1 MTWST
6 RQLAELAGTSVRAVR
21 HYHDV
26 GLLDEPERASNGY
39 KRYGVAHLLRVLRI
53 KRLADLGIPLSQI
66 AEMGDG
72 DDFPRDALQTLDAE
86 LATTI
91 ERLQRIRV
99 ELALILRQGK
109 HADLPPEIGS
119 GAHALTDAD
128 RAFTVILTRV
138 LGPSGM
144 GALRNLLNDWREV
157 PAMTEFDN
165 LPADADE
172 SARAEL
178 ARRIAPYAGTVAAE
192 YPEIAAPAADS
203 PVGPKRAA
211 ETVGKALRD
220 LYNPAQLDVLVKV
233 NRLLYGPDG
242 RLPENGPRESD
253 PG

>member
-21 HYHDV
+21 HYHDI
-26 GLLDEPERASNGY
+26 GLLAEPERASNGY

-86 LATTI
+86 LASTI

-99 ELALILRQGK
+99 ELALILRQGTST
-109 HADLPPEIGS
+109 DLPPDIGS
-119 GAHALTDAD
+119 AAHVLTDAD

-144 GALRNLLNDWREV
+144 DALRGMLNDQRDD
-157 PAMTEFDN
+157 PATAEFDN
-165 LPADADE
+165 LSADADE
-172 SARAEL
+172 STRAEL
-178 ARRIAPYAGTVAAE
+178 AERLAPYVHAVTSE
-192 YPEIAAPAADS
+192 YPEINGPATDS
-203 PVGPKRAA
+203 PVGAKRAA

-220 LYNPAQLDVLVKV
+220 LYNPAQIDVLVKV
-233 NRLLYGPDG
+233 NRLLYKPDG
-242 RLPENGPRESD
+242 QRRGEN
-253 PG
+253 

>member
-21 HYHDV
+21 HYHDI
-26 GLLDEPERASNGY
+26 GLLAEPERASNGY

-53 KRLADLGIPLSQI
+53 KRLADLGVPLSQI

-72 DDFPRDALQTLDAE
+72 EGFPRDALQTLDAE

-99 ELALILRQGK
+99 ELALILRQGT
-109 HADLPPEIGS
+109 HTDLPPDIGP
-119 GAHALTDAD
+119 AAQVLTDAD

-144 GALRNLLNDWREV
+144 GALRDLLNDQRDE
-157 PAMTEFDN
+157 PAAAEFDN

-172 SARAEL
+172 STRAEL
-178 ARRIAPYAGTVAAE
+178 AERLAPYADELTSQ
-192 YPEIAAPAADS
+192 YPEITAPATDS
-203 PVGPKRAA
+203 PVGAKRAA

-220 LYNPAQLDVLVKV
+220 LYNPAQIDVLVKV

-242 RLPENGPRESD
+242 QPPGKDRRPGP
-253 PG
+253 G

>member
-1 MTWST
+1 MAWST

-21 HYHDV
+21 HYHDI
-26 GLLDEPERASNGY
+26 GLLDEPERASNGF

-66 AEMGDG
+66 ADMGDG
-72 DDFPRDALQTLDAE
+72 EDFPRDALQTLDAE
-86 LATTI
+86 LASTI

-99 ELALILRQGK
+99 ELALILRQGT
-109 HADLPPEIGS
+109 HTDLPAEIGS
-119 GAHALTDAD
+119 AAHVLTDAD

-144 GALRNLLNDWREV
+144 GALRGLLNDRRDD
-157 PAMTEFDN
+157 PAAAEFDN

-172 SARAEL
+172 STRAEL
-178 ARRIAPYAGTVAAE
+178 AERLAPYVHEVTSE
-192 YPEIAAPAADS
+192 YPEINALATDS
-203 PVGPKRAA
+203 PVGAKRAV

-220 LYNPAQLDVLVKV
+220 LYNPAQIDVLVKV

-242 RLPENGPRESD
+242 QQPAKGRRTGPA
-253 PG
+253 

>member
-21 HYHDV
+21 HYHDI
-26 GLLDEPERASNGY
+26 GLLAEPERASNGY

-99 ELALILRQGK
+99 ELALILRQGSST
-109 HADLPPEIGS
+109 DLPPDIGPAAS
-119 GAHALTDAD
+119 VLTDAD

-138 LGPSGM
+138 LGPSGL
-144 GALRNLLNDWREV
+144 GALRGLLNDRRDV

-172 SARAEL
+172 PTRADL
-178 ARRIAPYAGTVAAE
+178 AERLAPYVDEVTSE
-192 YPEIAAPAADS
+192 YPEITAPPTDS
-203 PVGPKRAA
+203 PVGEKRATEA
-211 ETVGKALRD
+211 VGKALLD
-220 LYNPAQLDVLVKV
+220 LYNRAQIDVLVKV

-242 RLPENGPRESD
+242 QPSVKDRRSGPA
-253 PG
+253 